1 MNAILLITSLVL
13 LAGCS
18 AFGQAG
24 CSGSSCARP
33 VSNAG
38 EVVIWWPATMR
49 ERLGS
54 PEEPVEFTVISM
66 ED

>member
-1 MNAILLITSLVL
+1 MNAILLIASIAL

-18 AFGQAG
+18 ALGQRG
-24 CSGSSCARP
+24 CSGSSCDRP

-38 EVVIWWPATMR
+38 EVVIWWPAPMR
-49 ERLGS
+49 EDSDSL
-54 PEEPVEFTVISM
+54 EEQVEFTVISM